1 MAMPTYPLWLAPR
14 RGASG
19 SRRRGGNATPGAC
32 VARVMRAITYDHY
45 GAPDVLALTEQP
57 EPKVGAGEVL
67 VRVRSASVNPVDWKV
82 FAGYL
87 DGMMNVCFPA
97 IPGWDV
103 SGVVERVGLDTPEF
117 AAGDEV
123 IAYARKDWV
132 QAGTFA
138 EFVAV
143 PVRALARKPGS
154 LDWNQA
160 AGLPLAGLTAYQLLN
175 RLGVK
180 TGDVVLI
187 HAAAGGVG
195 SLAVQVARSMG
206 ARVIGTASASNHEA
220 LRGLGAEPVEY
231 GDGLPER
238 VRALVPG
245 GVDVVA
251 DFAGDVLEVT
261 LAVLRDGGRHG
272 SIVDGDVA
280 GAGGIYAWVRPSGA
294 DLQALADLADAGQLT
309 VPLAQVFALEEAADA
324 FRASMTGH
332 VRGKIA
338 IEVSR

>member
-1 MAMPTYPLWLAPR
+1 
-14 RGASG
+14 
-19 SRRRGGNATPGAC
+19 
-32 VARVMRAITYDHY
+32 MRAITYDHY
-45 GAPDVLALTEQP
+45 GDPDVLTLTEQP
-57 EPKVGAGEVL
+57 EPKVGPGEAL

-82 FAGYL
+82 VAGYL
-87 DGMMNVCFPA
+87 DGIMNICFPA

-132 QAGTFA
+132 HAGTFA

-143 PVRALARKPGS
+143 PVRALARKPAA
-154 LDWNQA
+154 LDWDQA
-160 AGLPLAGLTAYQLLN
+160 AGLPLAGLTAYQMLH
-175 RLGVK
+175 RLAVK
-180 TGDVVLI
+180 PDDVVLV

-195 SLAVQVARSMG
+195 ILAVQIARAMG
-206 ARVIGTASASNHEA
+206 ARVIGTASAGNHGV

-231 GDGLPER
+231 GDGLASR

-251 DFAGDVLEVT
+251 DFAGGVLET
-261 LAVLRDGGRHG
+261 SLSVLSDGGRHA
-272 SIVDGDVA
+272 SVVDDEVA
-280 GAGGIYAWVRPSGA
+280 AAGGIYAWVRPSGA
-294 DLQALADLADAGQLT
+294 DLQAVADLADAGQLT
-309 VPLAQVFALEEAADA
+309 VPIARSFALEEAADA

-338 IEVSR
+338 IQVSR